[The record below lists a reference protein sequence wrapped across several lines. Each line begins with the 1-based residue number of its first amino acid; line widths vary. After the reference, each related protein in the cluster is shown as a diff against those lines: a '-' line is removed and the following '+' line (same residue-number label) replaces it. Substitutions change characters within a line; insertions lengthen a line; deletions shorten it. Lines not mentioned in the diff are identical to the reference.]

1 MARPGERVTC
11 EAIDEHFTPTLLGQI
26 VQTKL
31 GDGVVRF
38 VGFLQHTA
46 EPRCD
51 KFTKNTACIM
61 SIFSCPHLF
70 NLGDDDDDDHDDDGD
85 DDHDENGW

>member
-1 MARPGERVTC
+1 MVPTFTYVLTFLRTQGEDSTMARHGERVTC
-11 EAIDEHFTPTLLGQI
+11 EAIDEHFTPVLLGQI

-46 EPRCD
+46 EPR
-51 KFTKNTACIM
+51 
-61 SIFSCPHLF
+61 
-70 NLGDDDDDDHDDDGD
+70 
-85 DDHDENGW
+85 